1 MSKLGTSTKLGYRK
15 GRNQRPAQSIVGL
28 GDMQPSGRA
37 LDSCLSCSFGVVP
50 VIEQVTWTVNLP
62 LQDSELTATFGDE
75 IDVLTNSKSVI
86 GVDAVD
92 STFIVNSILQTD
104 MLVLG
109 FGIHGYAEPMTFST
123 IGNAFTGS
131 TSPTGSVP
139 ISPDVFT
146 LADANGGYGAFSTNN
161 ALGLTAAQG
170 AGALYPATI
179 EWGGPAWDAL
189 WHLMNA
195 YQFQWVTNQ
204 RELVID
210 ELASDV
216 AYYGPY
222 AEAYASG
229 TSEVATDY
237 YFGRINER
245 YSQKLPSAGI
255 ALPITHRRFGS
266 LPGTGTVQGPAGDAR
281 LAGAYAGEGV
291 FHPTRDFDLAPV
303 TWGGL
308 KNQGG
313 CCQPFRRLTKPCFL
327 ERGIPI
333 GMFLRVVDA
342 VHQNLMYQYMS
353 VDNNQES
360 GSNLINVWG
369 ALNTINAG
377 APELS
382 LTGPG
387 TTASTVNI
395 QQTLLDRAVFKGGI
409 MKLAILLKGFEVPGP
424 WKQWIN
430 SQCQTMMNQGGS
442 SPLYFPS
449 GGGGPVT
456 SMAASAPMQAPP
468 PPGMAGYGR

>member
-1 MSKLGTSTKLGYRK
+1 
-15 GRNQRPAQSIVGL
+15 
-28 GDMQPSGRA
+28 
-37 LDSCLSCSFGVVP
+37 
-50 VIEQVTWTVNLP
+50 
-62 LQDSELTATFGDE
+62 
-75 IDVLTNSKSVI
+75 
-86 GVDAVD
+86 
-92 STFIVNSILQTD
+92 
-104 MLVLG
+104 
-109 FGIHGYAEPMTFST
+109 
-123 IGNAFTGS
+123 
-131 TSPTGSVP
+131 
-139 ISPDVFT
+139 
-146 LADANGGYGAFSTNN
+146 
-161 ALGLTAAQG
+161 
-170 AGALYPATI
+170 
-179 EWGGPAWDAL
+179 
-189 WHLMNA
+189 
-195 YQFQWVTNQ
+195 
-204 RELVID
+204 
-210 ELASDV
+210 
-216 AYYGPY
+216 
-222 AEAYASG
+222 
-229 TSEVATDY
+229 
-237 YFGRINER
+237 
-245 YSQKLPSAGI
+245 
-255 ALPITHRRFGS
+255 
-266 LPGTGTVQGPAGDAR
+266 
-281 LAGAYAGEGV
+281 
-291 FHPTRDFDLAPV
+291 
-303 TWGGL
+303 
-308 KNQGG
+308 